1 MIKKIL
7 IANRG
12 EIALRIIRTCREMG
26 IKTVAVY
33 SAADKNSLHVKF
45 ADEAVCIG
53 SSSSAE
59 SYLNIPRIIA
69 AAEITNADAVHP
81 GYGFLSENADFADI
95 CIDSKLEF
103 IGPTSTM
110 IREMGDKSFAKDT
123 MKKAGVPIIQGS
135 DGVVKSLDEAKEITD
150 NIGLPIILKAS
161 SGGGGKGMRIV
172 RNTDELDSAYNM
184 SKTESLK
191 AFGSND
197 IYIEKLIENPRHIE
211 VQILGDKYGNII
223 HLGDRDCTLQRRH
236 QKLIEEAPAT
246 VISEELNKK
255 ICETAVLGAKAV
267 NYQGAGT
274 MEFLVDKQ
282 SDFFFMEMNTRL
294 QVEHPVTEII
304 TNLDLVKEQINIANG
319 QKLSKKRIKFSGHSI
334 ECRINAEDP
343 VTFQPSPGLITA
355 FHIPGGFGIRV
366 DTNCYA
372 GYTIPQYYDSL
383 IAKLIVYA
391 NTRNEAIKKMS
402 RALEEFI
409 VEGVRTTIP
418 FHQKIM
424 ADKRFLNNEYDTRFV
439 EDPNE

>member
-172 RNTDELDSAYNM
+172 RNTDKLESAYNM
-184 SKTESLK
+184 SKAESLK

-282 SDFFFMEMNTRL
+282 GDFFFMEMNTRL
-294 QVEHPVTEII
+294 QVEHPVTENI
-304 TNLDLVKEQINIANG
+304 TNFDLVKEQINIANG

-366 DTNCYA
+366 DTHCYA

-391 NTRNEAIKKMS
+391 NTRYEAIKKMS

-424 ADKRFLNNEYDTRFV
+424 ADKRFLKNEYDTRFV

>member
-33 SAADKNSLHVKF
+33 SAADKNSLHVRF

-53 SSSSAE
+53 SSSSTE

-172 RNTDELDSAYNM
+172 RNTDELESAYNM
-184 SKTESLK
+184 SKAESLK
-191 AFGSND
+191 AFGSED

-246 VISEELNKK
+246 VISEELNVR

-267 NYQGAGT
+267 HYQGAGT

-282 SDFFFMEMNTRL
+282 GDFYFMEMNTRL

-366 DTNCYA
+366 DTHCYA

>member
-172 RNTDELDSAYNM
+172 RNTDELESAYNM
-184 SKTESLK
+184 SKAESLK

-255 ICETAVLGAKAV
+255 ICETAVLGAKDV

-282 SDFFFMEMNTRL
+282 GDFFFMEMNTRL
-294 QVEHPVTEII
+294 QVEHPVTENI
-304 TNLDLVKEQINIANG
+304 TNLDLVKEQINIANS

-366 DTNCYA
+366 DTHCYA

-391 NTRNEAIKKMS
+391 NTRYEAIKKMS

-424 ADKRFLNNEYDTRFV
+424 ADKRFLKNEYDTRFV